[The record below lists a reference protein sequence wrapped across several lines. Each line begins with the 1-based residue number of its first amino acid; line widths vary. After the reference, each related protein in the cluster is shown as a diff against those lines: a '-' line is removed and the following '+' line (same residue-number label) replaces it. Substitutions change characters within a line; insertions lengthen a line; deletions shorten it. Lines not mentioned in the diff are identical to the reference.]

1 MTLKSLCRRPDGLE
15 SLSRST
21 ISTHFAQG
29 QIRLTSIH
37 SINSFTCILCHNQ
50 DKRHKARKKRLKA
63 AGNHHGITHDSSSQ
77 TTASSSSVTTSTTAD
92 TMYSFPSASGNPFLL
107 DDGEAGSIASRECRE
122 PDCQEKALKD
132 LPTCHTHFVAP
143 PGVRSLMTAVS
154 PPSRKILDGKKTAR
168 KSTTRTPFLQ
178 AEAKPNQ
185 SLSANSRLSNGHSTN
200 KVSYTRPP
208 EPSVSEIPVRKR
220 QRLISP
226 RHEDATLMPGRS
238 ASPLAMPNGLSPG
251 LQNGKIIDTALYR
264 SGKLPTLNADMRSFS
279 SATADLD
286 GRQRPVLSYGDYLK
300 SPLTAGL
307 TFAGDLPKIG
317 AGTFSAEDR
326 SLGAVSS
333 PKSHTNGSFEKMSDH
348 KSPPKRITPTRTRPA
363 QNEKVSAS
371 PHSQLKA
378 ITRTPP
384 MEKQRRS
391 LVQERVSNFENFI
404 YAQSDTSQPPP
415 GGQSIRRLELKRQKT
430 VLYAPI
436 DPRSHWTRPHSEA
449 WYQRK
454 EEEIRARGGRK
465 ANFGKATHRM
475 KVQRS
480 KQDSETF
487 EAGLPDRV
495 LENGNWVSALRWFDE
510 QSNGGSQTVPTSS
523 TPIKT
528 KRPYRRRQPD
538 PTSNSSE
545 RLAGG
550 HPLGD

>member
-1 MTLKSLCRRPDGLE
+1 
-15 SLSRST
+15 
-21 ISTHFAQG
+21 
-29 QIRLTSIH
+29 
-37 SINSFTCILCHNQ
+37 
-50 DKRHKARKKRLKA
+50 
-63 AGNHHGITHDSSSQ
+63 
-77 TTASSSSVTTSTTAD
+77 
-92 TMYSFPSASGNPFLL
+92 MYAFPSASGNPFLP
-107 DDGEAGSIASRECRE
+107 DDGETSFIASKACRE
-122 PDCQEKALKD
+122 PNCQEQALKD
-132 LPTCHTHFVAP
+132 LPTCRTHFVAP
-143 PGVRSLMTAVS
+143 PGVRSLVTTVS

-178 AEAKPNQ
+178 AEARLNQ
-185 SLSANSRLSNGHSTN
+185 PLSANSRLSNGRSTN
-200 KVSYTRPP
+200 KVSCTKPP
-208 EPSVSEIPVRKR
+208 EATLPESPARKR

-226 RHEDATLMPGRS
+226 RHEDATLNPGRS
-238 ASPLAMPNGLSPG
+238 ASALAMPNGLLPG
-251 LQNGKIIDTALYR
+251 LQNGNSVDTALYP

-307 TFAGDLPKIG
+307 TFGGDLPK
-317 AGTFSAEDR
+317 
-326 SLGAVSS
+326 LGADTFNNENRSHRTEPS
-333 PKSHTNGSFEKMSDH
+333 PKSLHTNGSIEKISDQ
-348 KSPPKRITPTRTRPA
+348 KMPPKKLTPTKTRPG

-371 PHSQLKA
+371 PHSKLKA

-391 LVQERVSNFENFI
+391 LVQEKVSDLEKFI
-404 YAQSDTSQPPP
+404 YAQSGTSQSPPAGAGP
-415 GGQSIRRLELKRQKT
+415 IRRLQLKRQKT

-449 WYQRK
+449 WYQKK

-465 ANFGKATHRM
+465 ANFGKATQRM
-475 KVQRS
+475 KAQRS

-510 QSNGGSQTVPTSS
+510 QNNDGSQAIATSS
-523 TPIKT
+523 TPVKT
-528 KRPYRRRQPD
+528 KRPYKKRQPD
-538 PTSNSSE
+538 STSNSSE
-545 RLAGG
+545 RLASG